1 MIKALKIW
9 QNYSTCMLN
18 FSPFASKLK
27 NLTLKLKSSE
37 FKDID
42 ERHRVKMI
50 EHQTTLLAVSDLDKY
65 YTALDKALMKFHSLK
80 IADINKIIRELWSL
94 TYKGEDIYNIEIV
107 SGEEGTTSNAA
118 KSYNYRVV
126 MSKGNTKMDMRGRCS
141 AGQRVLAC
149 LVIRLALAETFCLNC
164 GLMCLVRALFMLY
177 SSCFCS
183 FTRVLTLLGISIF

>member
-1 MIKALKIW
+1 MYFSVQLKTI
-9 QNYSTCMLN
+9 TV
-18 FSPFASKLK
+18 
-27 NLTLKLKSSE
+27 KLKSSE
-37 FKDID
+37 YKDID

-65 YTALDKALMKFHSLK
+65 YTALDKALMKFHSIK

-94 TYKGEDIYNIEIV
+94 TYKGEDIYNIEIA
-107 SGEEGTTSNAA
+107 SGEEGTSSNAA

-164 GLMCLVRALFMLY
+164 GLMCLVRVPDFGY
-177 SSCFCS
+177 EQFVFVCRNG
-183 FTRVLTLLGISIF
+183 TEYI